1 MPNKKTAIVCTIGP
15 ASLDKIKEL
24 QEQGMALVRFNG
36 AFQPFSTEL
45 RNKIPVPVLLDIPGK
60 REKKRTSQFS
70 DEELILLAVHNRVDY
85 IGVSYVRTP
94 EDVLSIVRLLHG
106 APVKIVAKIET
117 KEAYENMDTI
127 ISMPEVS
134 MLLIDR
140 GDLGTAIG
148 PEKVPHAQK
157 KIIERCKHFNKP
169 VIVATEM
176 LMSTLKKEKPNCADV
191 NDVYTAV
198 TQGADFVMLSEETAL
213 GDDPLRPV
221 KIMRGIIDYA
231 HSIESL

>member
-1 MPNKKTAIVCTIGP
+1 MNSFLVTKEQQRGCVLIPNKKTAIVCTIGP
-15 ASLDKIKEL
+15 VSLEMIKEL
-24 QEQGMALVRFNG
+24 QEHGMALARFNG

-45 RNKIPVPVLLDIPGK
+45 RNKISVPVLLDIPGK
-60 REKKRTSQFS
+60 REKKRSSQFS

-94 EDVLSIVRLLHG
+94 EDVLSVVRLLRG

-117 KEAYENMDTI
+117 KEAYEHMDSI

-157 KIIERCKHFNKP
+157 KIIERCK
-169 VIVATEM
+169 
-176 LMSTLKKEKPNCADV
+176 
-191 NDVYTAV
+191 
-198 TQGADFVMLSEETAL
+198 
-213 GDDPLRPV
+213 
-221 KIMRGIIDYA
+221 
-231 HSIESL
+231 